1 MEPATSVESPTQSG
15 KDNGQVVPEIVAPR
29 LELDGAWVDQWSV
42 EDIKKAQQGDNDISR
57 IIGWML
63 ISKERP
69 QWSLISAENKT
80 FKTYWGMWK
89 VLCLRNGILYR
100 KWESD
105 SGNEI
110 SWKLVVARS
119 MRNESTYAKVR
130 GRSPMERV
138 AMDILG
144 PLPVTDTGNRYILC
158 VADYFTKWTEAYAIP
173 NQEAV
178 TVARVFVEQFVLRF
192 GVPLQLHTDQGR
204 NFESNL
210 FKELAQLLGIDKT
223 RTTAFHP
230 QSDGMVERFNR
241 TLEAMLSAVVS
252 ENQRDWDEWLPH
264 VTMAYRSSVH
274 ETTGETPSVMMLGR
288 EMNLPVDLLVPPPHV
303 EISSSISYVSKLEE
317 KLRTVH
323 EMARIETNASVER
336 QKKSYDRL
344 SNAKNYNVGDKVW
357 LYNPMIDERQ
367 PPTSPIED
375 SSTPSPTASTSTPS
389 TASSDSTLDDKELTR
404 LRNLM
409 VTSRIPLIINAE
421 VKNLGLGVIYRK
433 EKHTVQYPDGT
444 VLTTEKEGFELPP
457 QTRELLTYR

>member
-1 MEPATSVESPTQSG
+1 
-15 KDNGQVVPEIVAPR
+15 
-29 LELDGAWVDQWSV
+29 
-42 EDIKKAQQGDNDISR
+42 
-57 IIGWML
+57 
-63 ISKERP
+63 
-69 QWSLISAENKT
+69 
-80 FKTYWGMWK
+80 
-89 VLCLRNGILYR
+89 
-100 KWESD
+100 
-105 SGNEI
+105 
-110 SWKLVVARS
+110 
-119 MRNESTYAKVR
+119 
-130 GRSPMERV
+130 
-138 AMDILG
+138 MDILG

-303 EISSSISYVSKLEE
+303 EISSSIS
-317 KLRTVH
+317 
-323 EMARIETNASVER
+323 M
-336 QKKSYDRL
+336 
-344 SNAKNYNVGDKVW
+344 
-357 LYNPMIDERQ
+357 
-367 PPTSPIED
+367 
-375 SSTPSPTASTSTPS
+375 
-389 TASSDSTLDDKELTR
+389 
-404 LRNLM
+404 
-409 VTSRIPLIINAE
+409 
-421 VKNLGLGVIYRK
+421 
-433 EKHTVQYPDGT
+433 
-444 VLTTEKEGFELPP
+444 
-457 QTRELLTYR
+457 

>member
-1 MEPATSVESPTQSG
+1 
-15 KDNGQVVPEIVAPR
+15 
-29 LELDGAWVDQWSV
+29 
-42 EDIKKAQQGDNDISR
+42 
-57 IIGWML
+57 
-63 ISKERP
+63 
-69 QWSLISAENKT
+69 
-80 FKTYWGMWK
+80 MWK

-110 SWKLVVARS
+110 SLKLVVARS
-119 MRNESTYAKVR
+119 MRNEVMSLLHSNATAGHLGVKKTMRRVQSRFYWAGYHKDIERWCRQCEKCSSRKGPIKSHRARMQKYVV
-130 GRSPMERV
+130 GAPMERV

-288 EMNLPVDLLVPPPHV
+288 EMNLQL
-303 EISSSISYVSKLEE
+303 IS
-317 KLRTVH
+317 
-323 EMARIETNASVER
+323 
-336 QKKSYDRL
+336 
-344 SNAKNYNVGDKVW
+344 
-357 LYNPMIDERQ
+357 
-367 PPTSPIED
+367 
-375 SSTPSPTASTSTPS
+375 
-389 TASSDSTLDDKELTR
+389 
-404 LRNLM
+404 
-409 VTSRIPLIINAE
+409 
-421 VKNLGLGVIYRK
+421 
-433 EKHTVQYPDGT
+433 
-444 VLTTEKEGFELPP
+444 
-457 QTRELLTYR
+457 